1 MRNNMVYII
10 DKYHLS
16 VDDKTYFGIEAI
28 DKLEH
33 ANDEMKLK
41 QLLDISRVPSFK
53 YILAKEK
60 AVAPSRAHHSDSGF
74 DLTIIEPVKSFGN
87 VTLYTTGVKVQP
99 CPGMYFDLVPRSS
112 ISKSGH
118 ILANSVGI
126 IDQSYT
132 GEVMIALQKLD
143 ENAKD
148 IELPCKIAQL
158 IPRTWHHMVPT
169 QVDSFEESSRGSG
182 GFGST
187 S

>member
-1 MRNNMVYII
+1 MSNNIVYII

-16 VDDKTYFGIEAI
+16 VDDKTYAGIKAI
-28 DKLEH
+28 DNLDYV
-33 ANDEMKLK
+33 NNEMELK
-41 QLLDISRVPSFK
+41 QLLGISHVPTFK
-53 YILAKEK
+53 YILGKDN

-112 ISKSGH
+112 ISKTGY

-132 GEVMIALQKLD
+132 GEIMIALQKLD

-158 IPRTWHHMVPT
+158 IPRMWYYMKPI
-169 QVDSFEESSRGSG
+169 QVDSFDKSSRGSG